1 MQLGGTAGRRQ
12 KEAEESIAAAE
23 DRRETAAAPRSERRI
38 FEACDCVIDLAAAF
52 FNVSVRELRRPGRAT
67 DDITRVRQI
76 AMYLAHVMLG
86 LSMGDIGRAFG
97 RDRTTVMH
105 ACHLVED
112 MRDDIELDAI
122 VGRMEK
128 LVAAALSGH
137 RLYWRSGRFSG

>member
-1 MQLGGTAGRRQ
+1 MQTATVA
-12 KEAEESIAAAE
+12 KIEEESGEEPAA
-23 DRRETAAAPRSERRI
+23 RTKPRVSKAVGSYAQEHA
-38 FEACDCVIDLAAAF
+38 FHACDCMIDLAAAF
-52 FNVSVRELRRPGRAT
+52 FDIPGRELRRPGRTT

-112 MRDDIELDAI
+112 MRDDIEIDAL
-122 VGRMEK
+122 VCRMER
-128 LVAAALSGH
+128 LVEVALQGN
-137 RLYWRSGRFSG
+137 RLNLRSGRIG